1 MHSTAT
7 ARTAGLAAT
16 LVATFGLAV
25 AFGQPGQLRP
35 DDYAAIE
42 SSFRTAKQ
50 FEASQDFGNAA
61 NEYRSIL
68 DRYPTAVPR
77 VYQNL
82 GVVLYYQRQYSEA
95 IKAFKRG
102 LELEPAMVGSRLFL
116 GICYLNIEQPDKAL
130 PLLEAAH
137 AAQPSFESAS
147 SLGQAYLGNLLHGK
161 AVAAFQEALPMAGE
175 AAPNVLH
182 SLGQAYLRQAE
193 RLVNEQAE
201 RNPESKDTYLA
212 AAKLFESQQVY
223 QIAAIKY
230 LEAAELDPMNAS
242 IFFPLARML
251 AILGL
256 DVPSDLALERYW
268 SLLPAVSRIPIDPS
282 MLPKEQVA
290 EIGTKVD
297 FEGILRGLPRVVKSE
312 LPTLAVVSGDIN
324 GAIERRLRGPHSAAW
339 EPAVAALTG
348 GQFKKA
354 LASLDAIPDTDVAW
368 LREYLRASTYVW
380 MDDYKQAAEVA
391 ARTELASES
400 SEAVQMLRAEI
411 FRQVSIEYFD
421 RLVTDYPESCRARLV
436 KAMNFAAQ
444 EKAEAE
450 AEFLAAIEACPLDT
464 ETRIELADY
473 YLWNSQ
479 YVEARQ
485 ACLDELEIHPYSS
498 AARKRL
504 GRIHVQL
511 READQALPYLQAA
524 MRADPE
530 DADVRRDLGRAYEL
544 LERWED
550 AVTEY
555 ELALELDPALNRVHY
570 VLARIYRQLGRQ
582 DLAQDQFRLFKE
594 NEDRARQAQVARIQ
608 RLRAKDAD
616 AHAP

>member
-1 MHSTAT
+1 M
-7 ARTAGLAAT
+7 
-16 LVATFGLAV
+16 
-25 AFGQPGQLRP
+25 
-35 DDYAAIE
+35 
-42 SSFRTAKQ
+42 
-50 FEASQDFGNAA
+50 
-61 NEYRSIL
+61 
-68 DRYPTAVPR
+68 
-77 VYQNL
+77 
-82 GVVLYYQRQYSEA
+82 
-95 IKAFKRG
+95 
-102 LELEPAMVGSRLFL
+102 
-116 GICYLNIEQPDKAL
+116 
-130 PLLEAAH
+130 
-137 AAQPSFESAS
+137 
-147 SLGQAYLGNLLHGK
+147 
-161 AVAAFQEALPMAGE
+161 
-175 AAPNVLH
+175 
-182 SLGQAYLRQAE
+182 
-193 RLVNEQAE
+193 
-201 RNPESKDTYLA
+201 A

-230 LEAAELDPMNAS
+230 LEAAELDPMNAT

-256 DVPSDLALERYW
+256 DVPSNLALERYW
-268 SLLPAVSRIPIDPS
+268 ALLPAVPRIPIDAS

-297 FEGILRGLPRVVKSE
+297 FTGILRSLPPVEKGE
-312 LPTLAVVSGDIN
+312 LPPLPVVPSDIN
-324 GAIERRLRGPHSAAW
+324 GAIKRSLEGPHSETWKAA
-339 EPAVAALTG
+339 VNAAAS
-348 GQFKKA
+348 GQFKDA
-354 LASLDAIPDTDVAW
+354 LDALDAIRDPDAEW

-380 MDDYKQAAEVA
+380 LDDYEQAARVA
-391 ARTELASES
+391 AGAELAAKS

-411 FRQVSIEYFD
+411 FRQMSIEYFD
-421 RLVTDYPESCRARLV
+421 RLVREYPESCRARLV

-450 AEFLAAIEACPLDT
+450 SEFLAAIDACPLDT
-464 ETRIELADY
+464 EIRIELADY

-498 AARKRL
+498 AAKKRL

-511 READQALPYLQAA
+511 REAEQALPYLQDA

-555 ELALELDPALNRVHY
+555 ELALELDPTLNRVHY

-582 DLAQDQFRLFKE
+582 DLAQDQFRRFKE

-608 RLRAKDAD
+608 RLRAKESGAD
-616 AHAP
+616 EP

>member
-1 MHSTAT
+1 MHSTAP
-7 ARTAGLAAT
+7 ARTTGLAAI
-16 LVATFGLAV
+16 LVATFGLTVTFA
-25 AFGQPGQLRP
+25 QPRQLRS

-42 SSFRTAKQ
+42 SSFRTAKR
-50 FEASQDFGNAA
+50 FEASQDFANAA
-61 NEYRSIL
+61 DEYRSIL

-82 GVVLYYQRQYSEA
+82 GVVLYYQRQYAEA
-95 IKAFKRG
+95 VEAFRRG
-102 LELEPAMVGSRLFL
+102 LELEPSMVGSRLFL
-116 GICYLNIEQPDKAL
+116 GICYLNIEKPDKAL

-137 AAQPSFESAS
+137 AAQPSFESGS
-147 SLGQAYLGNLLHGK
+147 SLGQAYLGNLLYGQ
-161 AVAAFQEALPMAGE
+161 AIDAFQEALPMAGE
-175 AAPNVLH
+175 EVPNVLH

-256 DVPSDLALERYW
+256 DVPSGLALERYW
-268 SLLPAVSRIPIDPS
+268 ALLPSVPRIPIDAS

-297 FEGILRGLPRVVKSE
+297 FEGILRSLPPVVRSGLPPLPVVPGE
-312 LPTLAVVSGDIN
+312 IN
-324 GAIERRLRGPHSAAW
+324 DTIEGRLLGPHSATW
-339 EPAVAALTG
+339 KPAVAALAS
-348 GQFKKA
+348 GQFKDA
-354 LASLDAIPDTDVAW
+354 LVSLEAIPDSDVPW

-380 MDDYKQAAEVA
+380 LDDYKQAAGVA
-391 ARTELASES
+391 AGSELTAEP

-411 FRQVSIEYFD
+411 FRQMSIEYFD
-421 RLVTDYPESCRARLV
+421 RLVRDYPESCRARLV
-436 KAMNFAAQ
+436 RAMNFAAQ

-450 AEFLAAIEACPLDT
+450 AEFLAAIDACPLET
-464 ETRIELADY
+464 EIRIELADY

-511 READQALPYLQAA
+511 REAEQALPYLQDA

-555 ELALELDPALNRVHY
+555 ELALELDPTLNRVHY

-582 DLAQDQFRLFKE
+582 DLAQDQFRQFKE